1 MLFHIKT
8 FQKFLKIYSY
18 FDKIFYLKNKNK
30 LFSITLLIFVLSSC
44 FSFQNSYYKQLS
56 DLEPTLKINKDFE
69 SFLALEYLSFANK
82 LVALKNNSQAN
93 YFAKKGL
100 KIAKKEPFFPE
111 NPLYWK
117 SDKQQLEE
125 LIFMQKRLENITST
139 PYLKFNLPIQL
150 AHTFYLY
157 DCWVSKESQPS
168 FRGIGLSYCRENFSK
183 MLNELEIYF
192 NDSKKEKFSNI
203 NFLLPEFTRFSI
215 QFDKESFIL
224 NEQGN
229 KTMLAVIEHLL
240 QSAGY
245 KLLLVGNA
253 DNSANNINNQNLLLS
268 RILTVK
274 NYLIKNGVNENLIT
288 QATEGE
294 NFPDLLASSPEEA
307 IKENR
312 SVAIYVLKGNLD
324 LKLYPLP
331 LLQNLAYRNKIIQT
345 QLKNESKYD

>member
-30 LFSITLLIFVLSSC
+30 LFSIILLIFVLNSC
-44 FSFQNSYYKQLS
+44 FSFKNSYYKQLS

-82 LVALKNNSQAN
+82 LIVLKNHSQAN

-100 KIAKKEPFFPE
+100 RIAKKETFFPE

-139 PYLKFNLPIQL
+139 TYLKFNLPIQL

-157 DCWVSKESQPS
+157 DCWVSKESQVT

-192 NDSKKEKFSNI
+192 NDSKKEKFSNT
-203 NFLLPEFTRFSI
+203 NFLIPEFARFSVL
-215 QFDKESFIL
+215 FDKESFIL

-229 KTMLAVIEHLL
+229 KTMLSIIEHLS
-240 QSAGY
+240 QSTGY
-245 KLLLVGNA
+245 KIMLVGNA
-253 DNSANNINNQNLLLS
+253 DNSANTINNQSLLLS

-274 NYLIKNGVNENLIT
+274 NYLIKNGVNENLIS
-288 QATEGE
+288 QAIEGE
-294 NFPDLLASSPEEA
+294 NFPDLLSSNQEDA

-345 QLKNESKYD
+345 QIKNESKYD